1 MILTEQYQL
10 LAQNALDKGVNMA
23 MATESGVYADLPFI
37 QINSL
42 FYEYNIAEELPE
54 VEYRDINGMYTEGS
68 ATVKKV
74 VEKLCVLGG
83 DSDVDVVL
91 QRASNINDI
100 RALQTELKAKAIA
113 RQFEKDF
120 FAGTGESYKIKGLDK
135 RLFEGLAGTEIKKA
149 FGESAEAIE
158 DLAVMYELMGKV
170 KKPTHLFMSNEMYQ
184 KFIITLHKAGLDIAT
199 GTDNFGKPTE
209 IFNKAKVVAVDE
221 SLIPA
226 GKIYCVNLSKD
237 GIYGITQDGIQTRDL
252 GESHNKPVLRTR
264 IEFACNIVTSIPKC
278 FAVLNT
284 NGAVRTRK
292 K

>member
-1 MILTEQYQL
+1 MILTTQYQL
-10 LAQNALDKGVNMA
+10 LAQNELAQGVNMA
-23 MATESGVYADLPFI
+23 MATESGVYADLPFV

-42 FYEYNIAEELPE
+42 FYEYNVADDLPT
-54 VEYRDINGMYTEGS
+54 VEYRNINGQYEENS
-68 ATVKKV
+68 ATFRKV

-91 QRASNINDI
+91 QKASNINDI
-100 RALQTELKAKAIA
+100 RAIQTELKAKAVA

-120 FAGTGESYKIKGLDK
+120 FAGGGESYRIKGLDK
-135 RLFEGLAGTEIKKA
+135 RLAEGLAGTEVKKT
-149 FGESAEAIE
+149 FGEAAPIE
-158 DLAVMYELMGKV
+158 DLAVIYELMGKV

-184 KFIITLHKAGLDIAT
+184 KFILTLHKAGLDIAT

-237 GIYGITQDGIQTRDL
+237 GIFGITQNGIEVRDL
-252 GESHNKPVLRTR
+252 GEVDNKPALRTR

-284 NGAVRTRK
+284 NGVGRARNK
-292 K
+292 

>member
-10 LAQNALDKGVNMA
+10 LAQNELAKGVNMA
-23 MATESGVYADLPFI
+23 MATESGVYADLPFV

-42 FYEYNIAEELPE
+42 FYEYNVVDDLPT
-54 VEYRDINGMYTEGS
+54 VEYRNINGQYAEGS
-68 ATVKKV
+68 STFRKV

-91 QRASNINDI
+91 QKASNINDI
-100 RALQTELKAKAIA
+100 RALQTELKAKAVA

-120 FAGTGESYKIKGLDK
+120 FAGNGESYKIKGLDK
-135 RLFEGLAGTEIKKA
+135 RLAEGLAGTEVKKA
-149 FGESAEAIE
+149 FGESVEPIE
-158 DLAVMYELMGKV
+158 DLAVIYELMGKV

-184 KFIITLHKAGLDIAT
+184 KFILTLHKAGLDIAT

-237 GIYGITQDGIQTRDL
+237 GIFGITQNGIEVRDL
-252 GESHNKPVLRTR
+252 GEVDNKPALRTR

-284 NGAVRTRK
+284 NGVLKTRNK
-292 K
+292 